1 MEYGQIAQ
9 LSRPVSR
16 FVFGTAHPVFFSATR
31 SLRGEEAGF
40 EQALDTAFRLLDA
53 VYAMGVNTL
62 DCSNH
67 YGEEPVGEWLAAR
80 GLHDAVNIL
89 TKGAH
94 FNAWRSRVTP
104 YDILSDAHDS
114 LAKLGKKTLEIYL
127 LHRDDES
134 QPVGPVMEALDSL
147 HRQGKVGVIGV
158 SNWRVERIQEA
169 NDYAARHQLTPFSV
183 NSPYFGLARQLTD
196 VWGGGCQS
204 ISGPENRAAREWVRA
219 QRMPVFAYS
228 SLARGLFS
236 GKFLSGET
244 EKMKT
249 VLDEPGMR
257 GYVDEDNLERL
268 HRAEIIAGEKGVP
281 VSRIALAWMLC
292 QPLDVY
298 PVISTASAER
308 MRSNIAAADIALT
321 PDECAWLNLEREER
335 G

>member
-31 SLRGEEAGF
+31 SLHGEEAGF

-169 NDYAARHQLTPFSV
+169 NDYAVRHQLTPFAV
-183 NSPYFGLARQLTD
+183 NSPHFGLALQLTD
-196 VWGGGCQS
+196 VWGGGCQT
-204 ISGPENRAAREWVRA
+204 IAGPGHEKDRAWLSERK
-219 QRMPVFAYS
+219 MPVFAYS

-236 GKFLSGET
+236 GRFLSHER
-244 EKMKT
+244 EKMKET
-249 VLDEPGMR
+249 LDEHSLR
-257 GYVDEDNLERL
+257 GYVDEGNLERL
-268 HRAEIIAGEKGVP
+268 RRAEVIAGEKGVP

-308 MRSNIAAADIALT
+308 MRSNIAAAEIRLT
-321 PDECAWLNLEREER
+321 PEDCAWLNLERKER